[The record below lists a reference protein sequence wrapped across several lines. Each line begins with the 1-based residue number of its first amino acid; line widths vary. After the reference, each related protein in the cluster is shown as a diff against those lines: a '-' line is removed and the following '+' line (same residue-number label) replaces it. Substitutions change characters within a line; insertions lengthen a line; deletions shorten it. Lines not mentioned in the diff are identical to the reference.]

1 MEKRERGYRMT
12 GKAVSKMTKTESMTL
27 TGVFTA
33 ITGVLAWISIPL
45 PFTPVPIN
53 MALVGVLLGSAIMGR
68 KGSPRGGAASVGIYL
83 LMGAIGIPVFSGGT
97 AGLGVLTG
105 PTGGFLIGYLA
116 TALFVGYL
124 GNRKSLAVSALM
136 NMLGILCCYAF
147 GLIWFMQLTGSSL
160 MAGISACMLPFL
172 PGDVL
177 KSILAAYLGRK
188 IR

>member
-1 MEKRERGYRMT
+1 
-12 GKAVSKMTKTESMTL
+12 
-27 TGVFTA
+27 
-33 ITGVLAWISIPL
+33 
-45 PFTPVPIN
+45 
-53 MALVGVLLGSAIMGR
+53 
-68 KGSPRGGAASVGIYL
+68 
-83 LMGAIGIPVFSGGT
+83 MGAIGIPVFSGGT